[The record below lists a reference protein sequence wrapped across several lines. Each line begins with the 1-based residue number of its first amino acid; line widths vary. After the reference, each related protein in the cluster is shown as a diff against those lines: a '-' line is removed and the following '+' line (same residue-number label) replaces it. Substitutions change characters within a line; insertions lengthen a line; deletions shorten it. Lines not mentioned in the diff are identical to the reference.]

1 MSRHINTFNIISI
14 KVHST
19 NYYEVTK
26 QVIDWAQ
33 ESVSRI
39 VCAAN
44 VHMVMEAYDS
54 PAFCQIINSAD
65 IVTPDGMPLVWAL
78 RRLGEKKQQRVYG
91 PELVLAVCEAAVKK
105 SIPIALYGGA
115 EQSLSDFYVY
125 LNNRFPGVLISCM
138 ISPPFR
144 TLTAAED
151 ALFTEQI
158 VASGAKI
165 VFVGIGCPKQEY
177 WMASHRDLIP
187 AVMIGVGAAFD
198 FYSGRVKQAPV
209 FLQQCGL
216 EWFFRLCMEPKRLWK
231 RYLKHNPRFVVFVL
245 WQILCHYT
253 ERLTHQCRR
262 H

>member
-1 MSRHINTFNIISI
+1 MITLDKYVVLLKSKIHATSYSDATQKIIA
-14 KVHST
+14 
-19 NYYEVTK
+19 
-26 QVIDWAQ
+26 WAQ
-33 ESVSRI
+33 KADSRI

-54 PAFCQIINSAD
+54 EEFCQVINSAD

-78 RRLGEKKQQRVYG
+78 RGFGEKTQQRVYG
-91 PELVLAVCEAAVKK
+91 PALMLAVCEAAVK
-105 SIPIALYGGA
+105 SGIPIALYGGS
-115 EQSLSDFYVY
+115 EQSLSDFYAY
-125 LNNRFPGVLISCM
+125 LKSRFPSILISCM

-151 ALFTEQI
+151 ALFTRQI

-177 WMASHRDLIP
+177 WMARHRDMIP

-209 FLQQCGL
+209 FLQRYGL
-216 EWFFRLCMEPKRLWK
+216 EWLFRLCMEPKRLWK
-231 RYLKHNPRFVVFVL
+231 RYLKHNPRFVVYVL
-245 WQILCHYT
+245 WQFLRHYT
-253 ERLTHQCRR
+253 ERRVQQ
-262 H
+262 